1 MKKIILGF
9 MMGVMLS
16 LSGCM
21 LFDDFKE
28 VDFNKVHVKNVSIL
42 DGITVE
48 VNGVD
53 CNFTFTTERE
63 TIFKEIKACLIE
75 HAKYKATQLVGGA
88 VPLPVATVIMS
99 APPITGPDGEVIYED
114 PVPYHNVD
122 PVLIN
127 EAERATLE
135 ILGQIKQSE

>member
-9 MMGVMLS
+9 MMGIMLA
-16 LSGCM
+16 LSGCS
-21 LFDDFKE
+21 LFSDFKE

-63 TIFKEIKACLIE
+63 IIFKEIKVCLIE
-75 HAKYKATQLVGGA
+75 HAKYKAGEVLVGA
-88 VPLPVATVIMS
+88 VPLPMGVMS
-99 APPITGPDGEVIYED
+99 APSVGPDGKPIED
-114 PVPYHNVD
+114 DPIPDSHVD
-122 PVLIN
+122 PQLIN

-135 ILGQIKQSE
+135 ILGQIKKTE